1 VLELHWAT
9 QIQIL
14 QLAKRVTLKQD
25 AFVRLTR
32 VFFYNKYTH
41 LSYVERDSPRDQF
54 VVTLFLLTVFGLLL
68 GAGIKNRI
76 LKAGFTPE
84 LPWRRNNAR
93 WWEVS
98 WFHLSRFAGRI

>member
-1 VLELHWAT
+1 VLEHLWAT

-14 QLAKRVTLKQD
+14 QLAKRVMSKQD
-25 AFVRLTR
+25 AFVRLNR
-32 VFFYNKYTH
+32 NFFYNKRTH
-41 LSYVERDSPRDQF
+41 LGYVERDSPRDQF

-84 LPWRRNNAR
+84 LPWRRNNSR
-93 WWEVS
+93 WWEVG
-98 WFHLSRFAGRI
+98 WFIEQD